1 MSFPD
6 VLGENDKP
14 FATPTLCHP
23 GGTYTWNESIDR
35 LDPRMFLLPT
45 RLREMLEKK
54 RLRIRRGQ
62 FSRDAQLRRTVQEMA
77 VSQRRAEH
85 EVYDDLIESG
95 MKALSQTHKYE
106 ETWGLLSAREQQV
119 TALICMGFRSYEI
132 AMTLGV
138 SYETVR
144 SHSKHIYAK
153 FGLGRKEL
161 RQALE
166 QWDFEY
172 WCKE

>member
-1 MSFPD
+1 
-6 VLGENDKP
+6 
-14 FATPTLCHP
+14 
-23 GGTYTWNESIDR
+23 
-35 LDPRMFLLPT
+35 MFLLPA

-54 RLRIRRGQ
+54 RLGIRRGV
-62 FSRDAQLRRTVQEMA
+62 FSRDDQLRRSIREMA

-95 MKALSQTHKYE
+95 MKALSETSKYE
-106 ETWGLLSAREQQV
+106 EIWGRLSAREQQV
-119 TALICMGFRSYEI
+119 TALICLGLRSYELAI
-132 AMTLGV
+132 ALGV

-161 RQALE
+161 QQALRH
-166 QWDFEY
+166 WDFDNWWE
-172 WCKE
+172 EHHG